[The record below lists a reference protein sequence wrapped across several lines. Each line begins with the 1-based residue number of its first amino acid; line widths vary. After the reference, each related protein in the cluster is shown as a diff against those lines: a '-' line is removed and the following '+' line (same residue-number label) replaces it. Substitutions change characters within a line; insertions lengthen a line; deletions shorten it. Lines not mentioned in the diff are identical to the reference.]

1 MTKACG
7 FQWPRWFLRPAT
19 TASGQSTGGPETVV
33 VHNGPITL
41 LALLWRP
48 PGRGPFSGDPAH
60 GGCAWNIYFGLD
72 RKGTGRG
79 RKWRRLDQRRV
90 KSGAGR
96 EM

>member
-48 PGRGPFSGDPAH
+48 PGRGPFPAILLNHGSGNENLI
-60 GGCAWNIYFGLD
+60 C
-72 RKGTGRG
+72 GR
-79 RKWRRLDQRRV
+79 
-90 KSGAGR
+90 
-96 EM
+96 